1 MPHADLGG
9 IAGETVGQRRDEG
22 VDGAAAHDRVD
33 HGAAVGAQHAAL
45 VGHLDVRRP
54 LPHEVD
60 ELRGP
65 GAEERVLPVQP
76 EAADVVVA
84 RVDLREQLRNLLG
97 RILQVGVERDD
108 DVAAHPLERRH
119 DRHVLAVVGVEID
132 DAGDVG
138 PRGVLGAEQFER
150 PVGAAV
156 VGEDDLV
163 GPAEPVE
170 HGVEAGEER
179 RQVRLLVVDGDDDRE
194 TGAG

>member
-1 MPHADLGG
+1 MF
-9 IAGETVGQRRDEG
+9 V
-22 VDGAAAHDRVD
+22 
-33 HGAAVGAQHAAL
+33 
-45 VGHLDVRRP
+45 VRRRTT
-54 LPHEVD
+54 LMSFEAHV
-60 ELRGP
+60 RKS
-65 GAEERVLPVQP
+65 RVLPVQP

-84 RVDLREQLRNLLG
+84 GVDLRQQLRNLLG

-108 DVAAHPLERRH
+108 DLAAHPLERRH

-150 PVGAAV
+150 TVGAAV

-163 GPAEPVE
+163 GLAESVE

-179 RQVRLLVVDGDDDRE
+179 RQVRLLVVDGDDDGKENGGRRGGHGRGQQPSYTYCFWWAARIVE
-194 TGAG
+194 